1 MRKPFF
7 RIIPRLDIKNGHLIK
22 GINLEGLRVLGD
34 PINFANLYYNQGADE
49 ICYIDNVATLYGTNN
64 LSKFITRTA
73 KNIFVPL
80 TVGGGIRSISD
91 IESMLNAGADKVSI
105 NSAAVDNSKFIYKAS
120 RLFGSSTISV
130 NLEYIDFKG
139 KSFITKSNGRDLVPI
154 NPVDWAKKAET
165 LGAGEI
171 NITSVNYEGL
181 QKGFDI
187 KNINKI
193 CKNIKIPVLAHG
205 GCGDPKHVLELAQKT
220 NVSGVVIAS
229 LFHYNSITRFKKFKS
244 KLGNTNFLDNLN
256 FQKKNLNLIK
266 KIKTILLNKGFNVR
280 N

>member
-1 MRKPFF
+1 MKKPFI

-34 PINFANLYYNQGADE
+34 PINFAELYYKQGADE

-64 LSKFITRTA
+64 LSKFVTRTA

-80 TVGGGIRSISD
+80 TVGGGIRSIKD
-91 IESMLNAGADKVSI
+91 IENMLNAGADKVSI
-105 NSAAVDNSKFIYKAS
+105 NSAAFDNNKLIYDAS

-130 NLEYIDFKG
+130 NLEYVEFNG
-139 KSFITKSNGRDLVPI
+139 KQYVTKANGRDIVNI
-154 NPVDWAKKAET
+154 NPVNWAKKVES

-193 CKNIKIPVLAHG
+193 SRNLNIPVLAHG
-205 GCGDPKHVLELAQKT
+205 GCGNPEDVLELVKKT

-229 LFHYNSITRFKKFKS
+229 FFHYNAISRFKKFKS
-244 KLGNTNFLDNLN
+244 KIGNTNFLEN
-256 FQKKNLNLIK
+256 FKKKNIELDLINKIK
-266 KIKTILLNKGFNVR
+266 KILLREGINVR

>member
-1 MRKPFF
+1 MNKPFF
-7 RIIPRLDIKNGHLIK
+7 RIIPKLDIKNGHLIK

-49 ICYIDNVATLYGTNN
+49 ICYLDNVATLYGTNN

-80 TVGGGIRSISD
+80 TVGGGIKSISD
-91 IESMLNAGADKVSI
+91 IENILNAGADKVSI
-105 NSAAVDNSKFIYKAS
+105 NSAAVDDSKLIYKAS
-120 RLFGSSTISV
+120 RLFGSSTISI
-130 NLEYIDFKG
+130 NLEYIEFKG
-139 KSFITKSNGRDLVPI
+139 KLFITKSNGRDLVPI
-154 NPVDWAKKAET
+154 NPVDWAKKVES

-181 QKGFDI
+181 QNGFDI

-193 CKNIKIPVLAHG
+193 SKNINIPVLAHG
-205 GCGDPKHVLELAQKT
+205 GCGDPEDVLELAQKT

-229 LFHYNSITRFKKFKS
+229 FFHYNSISRFQKFRS
-244 KLGNTNFLDNLN
+244 KLGNTDFLDTL
-256 FQKKNLNLIK
+256 KSDKRKLNLIK
-266 KIKTILLNKGFNVR
+266 KIKYTLKTKGFNVR
-280 N
+280 Y

>member
-1 MRKPFF
+1 MKKPFF

-34 PINFANLYYNQGADE
+34 PINFANLYYKQGADE

-80 TVGGGIRSISD
+80 TVGGGIRSILD
-91 IESMLNAGADKVSI
+91 IEKMLNSGADKISI
-105 NSAAVDNSKFIYKAS
+105 NSAAVDNSNLIYEAS

-139 KSFITKSNGRDLVPI
+139 KSFITKSNGRDHVSI
-154 NPVDWAKKAET
+154 NPVDWAKKVES

-181 QKGFDI
+181 QKGYDI

-193 CKNIKIPVLAHG
+193 SKNINIPILAHG
-205 GCGDPKHVLELAQKT
+205 GCGDPKDVLELAQNT
-220 NVSGVVIAS
+220 NVSGAVIAS
-229 LFHYNSITRFKKFKS
+229 FFHYNSISRFKKFVS
-244 KLGNTNFLDNLN
+244 KVGNTDFLDNLSGI
-256 FQKKNLNLIK
+256 KKNFNLIK
-266 KIKTILLNKGFNVR
+266 KIKSTLKLKGFNVR
-280 N
+280 

>member
-49 ICYIDNVATLYGTNN
+49 ICYVDNVATLYGTNN
-64 LSKFITRTA
+64 LSQFITRTA

-91 IESMLNAGADKVSI
+91 IEKMLNAGADKISI
-105 NSAAVDNSKFIYKAS
+105 NSAAVDNSDLIYKAS

-139 KSFITKSNGRDLVPI
+139 KSFITKSNGRDHVSI
-154 NPVDWAKKAET
+154 NPVDWAKKVES

-171 NITSVNYEGL
+171 NVTSVNYEGL

-193 CKNIKIPVLAHG
+193 SKNIKIPILAHG
-205 GCGDPKHVLELAQKT
+205 GCGDPKDVLELAQNT
-220 NVSGVVIAS
+220 NVSGAVIAS
-229 LFHYNSITRFKKFKS
+229 YFHYNSISRFKKFKS
-244 KLGNTNFLDNLN
+244 KVGNTDFLDNLSGN
-256 FQKKNLNLIK
+256 KKKFNLIK
-266 KIKTILLNKGFNVR
+266 KIKSTLKIKGFNVR
-280 N
+280 

>member
-7 RIIPRLDIKNGHLIK
+7 RIIPRLDIKNGNLIK

-34 PINFANLYYNQGADE
+34 PSDFVDLYYQQGADE
-49 ICYIDNVATLYGTNN
+49 ICYLDNVATLYGTNN

-80 TVGGGIRSISD
+80 TVGGGIKSISD
-91 IESMLNAGADKVSI
+91 IEKMLNAGADKVSI
-105 NSAAVDNSKFIYKAS
+105 NSAAVDDNKLIYDAS
-120 RLFGSSTISV
+120 RLFGSSTISINIEFV
-130 NLEYIDFKG
+130 NFKG
-139 KSFITKSNGRDLVPI
+139 KTFITKSNGRDIVFI
-154 NPVDWAKKAET
+154 NPVKWAKKVES

-181 QKGFDI
+181 QNGFDI

-193 CKNIKIPVLAHG
+193 SRNIKIPVLAHG
-205 GCGDPKHVLELAQKT
+205 GCGNIDHVLDLAMNT

-229 LFHYNSITRFKKFKS
+229 YFHYNAVFNFKKFKTQI
-244 KLGNTNFLDNLN
+244 GNTNFLDNLKHI
-256 FQKKNLNLIK
+256 KKKINLIK
-266 KIKTILLNKGFNVR
+266 EIKKKLSSKGLNVR

>member
-1 MRKPFF
+1 MKKPFI

-34 PINFANLYYNQGADE
+34 PINFAELYYTQGADE

-64 LSKFITRTA
+64 LSKFVTRTA

-80 TVGGGIRSISD
+80 TVGGGISSIKD
-91 IESMLNAGADKVSI
+91 IENMLNAGADKVSI
-105 NSAAVDNSKFIYKAS
+105 NSAAVDNNKLIYDAS

-130 NLEYIDFKG
+130 NLEYVEFNG
-139 KSFITKSNGRDLVPI
+139 KQYVTKANGRDIVNI
-154 NPVDWAKKAET
+154 NPVNWAKKVES

-181 QKGFDI
+181 QQGFDI

-193 CKNIKIPVLAHG
+193 SSNLNIPVLAHG
-205 GCGDPKHVLELAQKT
+205 GCGNPEDVLELVKKT

-229 LFHYNSITRFKKFKS
+229 FFHYNAISRFKKFKS
-244 KLGNTNFLDNLN
+244 KIGNTNFLEN
-256 FQKKNLNLIK
+256 FKKGNTELDLINKIK
-266 KIKTILLNKGFNVR
+266 KTLSREGFNVR

>member
-64 LSKFITRTA
+64 LSQFITRTA

-91 IESMLNAGADKVSI
+91 IEKMLNAGADKISI
-105 NSAAVDNSKFIYKAS
+105 NSAAVDNSDLIYKAS

-139 KSFITKSNGRDLVPI
+139 KSFITKSNGRDHVSI
-154 NPVDWAKKAET
+154 NPVDWAKKVES

-171 NITSVNYEGL
+171 NVTSVNYEGL

-193 CKNIKIPVLAHG
+193 TKNINIPILAHG
-205 GCGDPKHVLELAQKT
+205 GCGDPKDVLELAQNT

-229 LFHYNSITRFKKFKS
+229 YFHYNSISKFKKFKS
-244 KLGNTNFLDNLN
+244 KVGNTNFLDN
-256 FQKKNLNLIK
+256 FSGTKNKFNLIK
-266 KIKTILLNKGFNVR
+266 KIKSTLKIKGFNVR
-280 N
+280 

>member
-1 MRKPFF
+1 MKKPFF

-34 PINFANLYYNQGADE
+34 PINFANLYYKQGADE

-80 TVGGGIRSISD
+80 TVGGGIRSIVD
-91 IESMLNAGADKVSI
+91 IEKMLNSGADKISI
-105 NSAAVDNSKFIYKAS
+105 NSAAVDNSNLIYKAS

-139 KSFITKSNGRDLVPI
+139 KSFITKSNGRDHVAI
-154 NPVDWAKKAET
+154 NPVDWAKKVES

-193 CKNIKIPVLAHG
+193 SKNINIPILAHG
-205 GCGDPKHVLELAQKT
+205 GCGDPKDVLELAQNT
-220 NVSGVVIAS
+220 NVSGAVIAS
-229 LFHYNSITRFKKFKS
+229 FLHYNSISRFKKFKS
-244 KLGNTNFLDNLN
+244 KVGNTDFLNNLSGI
-256 FQKKNLNLIK
+256 KKNFDLIK
-266 KIKTILLNKGFNVR
+266 KIKSTLKIKGFNVR
-280 N
+280 